1 MGKKGFLQRCELL
14 PVNVIATALGFATLS
29 NMWAAALGFPW
40 VRVITHILAAVVWL
54 MAVVKMT
61 RFYQSFKT
69 EYTLFVPCALY
80 ATFSMLTMV
89 LGAFVL
95 DIHITGIVTTASVP
109 VLGVIGRAIW
119 LIGVALHTAHFLVFT
134 YRFVIKGGVKL
145 DSFLPTWFVTY
156 MGYLVAVVT
165 GPPMGFNWIMEAL
178 MFYGFIVYPLVVIG
192 QLIRIKIKPIP
203 HMFKPTGAIF
213 LAPTSLFFITWLNV
227 AQNMWGWD
235 IPAVVWIAYLIV
247 FITII
252 RVATLMPSYI
262 RAGFA
267 PGMAALTF
275 PSAIAVV
282 ATFRMVGWLAANG
295 MERMAFLLNQ
305 FFGIQIYLTTAIM
318 VYVGYNFF
326 FHWRK
331 DPVKPIPADS
341 SAAKLS

>member
-1 MGKKGFLQRCELL
+1 MGKKSFIRQCELL

-29 NMWAAALGFPW
+29 NMWAAALGFPG
-40 VRVITHILAAVVWL
+40 VRVITHIAAAVVWF

-61 RFYQSFKT
+61 RCFQSFKT

-89 LGAFVL
+89 LGAFIL
-95 DIHITGIVTTASVP
+95 DMHITGIITTAPLP
-109 VLGVIGRAIW
+109 VLGMIGRALW
-119 LIGVALHTAHFLVFT
+119 LAGLVLHVIHLFVFT
-134 YRFVIKGGVKL
+134 FRFVIKGGVKI

-156 MGYLVAVVT
+156 MGLLVAVVT
-165 GPPMGFNWIMEAL
+165 GPPMGFDRVLEAV
-178 MFYGFIVYPLVVIG
+178 MVYGFIVYPLVVIG

-227 AQNMWGWD
+227 AQNIWGWN
-235 IPAVVWIAYLIV
+235 IPAVVWIAYVIV

-252 RVATLMPSYI
+252 RVATLIPSYI

-282 ATFRMVGWLAANG
+282 ATFRMTGWLASNG
-295 MERMAFLLNQ
+295 MEEIAFWLNQ
-305 FFGIQIYLTTAIM
+305 FFGIQVYLTTAIM
-318 VYVGYNFF
+318 VYAGYNFF

-331 DPVKPIPADS
+331 DPVKPAPADS